1 MTAKAGF
8 LFWRPAW
15 RRWWV
20 LVAVLALIGV
30 GLVPGDRSAGLVPL
44 ADSGSGVGMPEHPEG
59 ASFNP
64 NEIKDIQVADPGSG
78 VNLIEAPNANN
89 QGEARLTYPIEVP
102 PGRNKVQPQLAIR
115 YSSAGGDGWLGVGW
129 DLTTSAI
136 TVDTRWGVPRYDPA
150 TETEN
155 YLLDG
160 EQLTPEVNRVQ
171 PPPRTAEKVFHTRVE
186 GQFRRIVRHGTD
198 PTNYWW
204 EITDKSGDRSFYGGA
219 PDVTSPSTPD
229 TLTDARGDIATWA
242 LRETRDPNDNFMS
255 YHNVRVAD
263 GGVPNATVPGVNLYP
278 QRITYTG
285 SGTTEGQYSVTFQR
299 DRDRGEPRRPDVV
312 IDARD
317 GFPKVTADLLR
328 RVEVRLGDQLIRA
341 YELNYR
347 TGAFDKTLLASV
359 TQFGEDNAPFNRHT
373 FDYYNDIQDSSGNYN
388 AFGPAT
394 PWSVPDDHLGVGLGG
409 SDGEA
414 GALSANTSH
423 GAGGHLYVGYN
434 PTGVSKSNSA
444 GLKVGFNSGSS
455 DGLLALVDVN
465 GDNLPDKVFRSGGK
479 IYYRPNLSGPNGRP
493 AFGDAVPLPSLP
505 AISSES
511 TQSGTVGIESY
522 FGVAAQ
528 LDYVSTTT
536 QSDQYFTD
544 VNGDGITDLVSNGSV
559 LFGHLD
565 ANGHPAYTANSADT
579 PVPIGTGT
587 VNGPVVGD
595 QTAQFEQRQDMFPLM
610 DSVRRWVAPFDGT
623 VRVDGLVR
631 LVQDT
636 SPQRAAYRNADGVRV
651 TIQHNDT
658 ELWAQRIG
666 PTDYMGFGPTGVDAI
681 PVHKGD
687 ALYFRVQSILDG
699 NYDRVAWDPTVSYVG
714 VPASTDVNGLDNN
727 VYQASRDFTLGGRP
741 SSVTAPL
748 TGTMHLSGDVTK
760 SGPTSDDVT
769 VVISRNGTDVY
780 SQVLPGGSGGT
791 ASVNL
796 DIPVTAKDTLSWRL
810 KVDSPIDAGTLSWAP
825 HAYYT
830 SAQGISSVVDADGNP
845 TLTIDPPYDLDMYPA
860 TDLTAPQQS
869 YTAAQTGDLT
879 VVPNIAFNFGSSTPD
894 TKLVFTVKRPG
905 ALVAKKEIDVTG
917 GHVPSPSDLA
927 MTVPVTAGDQLF
939 FDFSTLDTTLPAALT
954 SESVSVGYGGN
965 ADTTAPS
972 ALHASV
978 AQGAFAQPY
987 RGWGAIGYQG
997 NRDRATAPIVQS
1009 DLVLD
1014 QNYRDQLPAGPTAA
1028 DVPGFTANPQVNTPK
1043 ITVFAPQP
1051 ATGRWAGPGDNLW
1064 VAADGASSSRLGMAD
1079 VSVPT
1084 DGQFAGAGAVPRI
1097 GDSQQISTTLGAGIP
1112 GLPLDAGASVATGT
1126 TASKL
1131 DFLDLNGDRF
1141 PDVVGSGGIQYSDL
1155 SGGLGGTRGSMDGDV
1170 RKSGSFAYSASA
1182 GAGSPA
1188 RTSATARGQDAP
1200 SGNKTANTA
1209 KSGLEMPALGIGGN
1223 LGGGQ
1228 SDTNFDLI
1236 DINGD
1241 GLPDKVFS
1249 NGDVQLNLGYSFA
1262 AREAWRSGP
1271 VNSGVTNNA
1280 GVNLGFNTNFYGF
1293 AGGVSAA
1300 TGTSKTN
1307 ATLMDM
1313 NGDGLVDQV
1322 VDNGSGTIMV
1332 GINTGSGFAPPVP
1345 FHGSLSGVN
1354 SDANASLGGG
1364 VYFTF
1369 GFCFFFGCIVF
1380 NPGVDVSTGIGRTEL
1395 ALRDVNG
1402 DGDVDHVKS
1411 TKDNELIVAANQ
1423 TGRTNLLKSV
1433 SRPLGA
1439 RIDLD
1444 YTREGNT
1451 TASPQSRWVLS
1462 KSSVYDGH
1470 PGDGQD
1476 TQVTTFRYAGGTY
1489 NRLEREFYG
1498 YRTVVTEQRDHGSN
1512 DAVYRSTTDDYRVD
1526 SFYTRGLLDRTVTAD
1541 GAGHPFLETD
1551 NTYQLRDVDT
1561 GNTADPASTTDT
1573 VFPALV
1579 RTDKRFYEGQA
1590 TAGKTTHTETDYDQF
1605 GNVTRSFDAA
1615 DDGTADDVETTTGYS
1630 SADPA
1635 CVARGIVGLP
1645 NRVDV
1650 RATASG
1656 TVLRHTESTVD
1667 CTTADVTQVREFLA
1681 DGTASVTDLAYFP
1694 NGNLRSETGPPNA
1707 TGQRYELHYGYDT
1720 VVGVHI
1726 ESVTDSFGYHSTTT
1740 HNLKYGLPAT
1750 TTDENNQQL
1759 TMTYDTVGRL
1769 ASVTSPYEQQE
1780 SRPTIT
1786 FEYHPEA
1793 TVPYSI
1799 TRHVDRAADGVR
1811 ADTIDTILFIDGLKR
1826 TLQTKKDATVASSPG
1841 ADPQDVMTVSGRTV
1855 FDFVGRPV
1863 AQYYPITEPKGD
1875 SDTTFNETFDSVT
1888 PTRLSYDILDRTTK
1902 TVIPNG
1908 ATATLAYGF
1917 GTDRSGA
1924 TRFETTATD
1933 ANGKH
1938 RNTFADVR
1946 KLTTSVQEFN
1956 PAGNQPVIWTGY
1968 GYDALGQLTSV
1979 VDDHGNTTSS
1989 AYDNLGRRTIV
2000 DSPDSGRTETD
2011 YDLAGN
2017 VTAKIT
2023 ATLRA
2028 NSKAIQYGYDFNRLA
2043 DIRYPTFPGND
2054 VTYTYGAPGAPDNG
2068 ANRVTHITD
2077 AAGTVD
2083 RSYGPLGELASET
2096 RVVTAINGPA
2106 RTYTTSYRYDA
2117 FNRVLQ
2123 MTYPDGEVLTYG
2135 YDSGGQVDSAAG
2147 VKGGSDYT
2155 YLARLDYDKFD
2166 QRLFMQLGNGVQT
2179 SYVYDPADRELST
2192 LQSQLP
2198 DGTQFQNLG
2207 YTYDKVGNVLQV
2219 QNDVPLPTGKPIG
2232 GPSTQ
2237 TYGYDD
2243 LYRLTSAHGQYQHM
2257 SNKLD
2262 TYDLNLSYDSINNTV
2277 SKNQQEQI
2285 TVNGATANTANVA
2298 NAADLPAPAPAAPAS
2313 EASPPAAPAPA
2324 DVTAADTTPSVPDA
2338 APTPDG
2344 LTQPSTPDVSL
2355 AAAQASPNGTVQTQ
2369 KNTTYSHNYGYN
2381 GPQPHAATTVGP
2393 TTQRFDA
2400 DGNRVD
2406 SVTSTPPGKR
2416 DQLVWDEE
2424 DRLACTQEHSRN
2436 KTVAQDPST
2445 CSTPGQN
2452 PTVRYVYDADGN
2464 RIVKDSGPVSIYP
2477 NQNYSERNG
2486 TAFKHIFIGNT
2497 RLLTKTVKP
2506 DSTYENEQFYFSGD
2520 QLGSTSYVSDAT
2532 GQLTEHLEYFP
2543 FGETWIDENPAQPT
2557 PVPYDYNGKELDENG
2572 LYYYGARY
2580 YDPRT
2585 DLWQSPDPIMGS
2597 YLDAAPNDGV
2607 FQPFNLAAY
2616 TYASDNPVRLT
2627 DPDGKSTWNRVVGG
2641 LKLVGGVL
2649 EAAAGASGGAAT
2661 SWTGVGA
2668 VAGAVVFVHGSDVAA
2683 TGLRQI
2689 ISGEDESS
2697 LTSQAIQAAGVSKP
2711 TADLIDNGIS
2721 VAGSLGTS
2729 ALARAPQAAET
2740 VTTSAV
2746 RGGSQTGAAL
2756 ARSGVAAEES
2766 VATRIGIP
2774 RNVGAGRVTVPGTG
2788 PGGYRIPDF
2797 NPAAT
2802 IAARGTVVEVKAV
2815 QELSVTPQ
2823 LRDLVT
2829 YATSKGVPLEIFTNA
2844 KLPATG
2850 ELANWIKAGQVI
2862 ISPL

>member
-1 MTAKAGF
+1 MSSEADF
-8 LFWRPAW
+8 RSRHPQW
-15 RRWWV
+15 RRWCV
-20 LVAVLALIGV
+20 LVAILALIGA
-30 GLVPGDRSAGLVPL
+30 GLVPGERLGPAVSLSG
-44 ADSGSGVGMPEHPEG
+44 ADTAVNVPEHPEG

-78 VNLIEAPNANN
+78 VNLIEAPTANN
-89 QGEARLTYPIEVP
+89 QGEARLSYPIDVP
-102 PGRNKVQPQLAIR
+102 PGRNKVQPQLTVR
-115 YSSAGGDGWLGVGW
+115 YGSTGGDGWLGVGW
-129 DLTTSAI
+129 DLSTSAI
-136 TVDTRWGVPRYDPA
+136 TVDTRWGVPRYDA
-150 TETEN
+150 GTETEN

-160 EQLTPEVNRVQ
+160 QQLTPEVNRVQ
-171 PPPRTAEKVFHTRVE
+171 PPARTAEKVFHTRVE
-186 GQFRRIVRHGTD
+186 SQFQRIVRHGTG
-198 PTNYWW
+198 PANYWW
-204 EITDKSGDRSFYGGA
+204 EITDRSGNRSFYGGA
-219 PDVTSPSTPD
+219 PDTTGPTTED
-229 TLTDARGDIATWA
+229 TLADANGNIAVWA
-242 LRETRDPNDNFMS
+242 LRETRDPNNNFVR
-255 YHNVRVAD
+255 YHNVQVSD
-263 GGVPNATVPGVNLYP
+263 GGVPNSVVPGTNLYP

-285 SGTTEGQYSVTFQR
+285 SGTTEGQYSVTFIR

-312 IDARD
+312 IDARY
-317 GFPKVTADLLR
+317 GFKKVTADLLR

-347 TGAFDKTLLASV
+347 TGAFDKTLLASI
-359 TQFGEDNAPFNRHT
+359 TQFGADNAPFNTHT

-388 AFGPAT
+388 SFAAAT
-394 PWSVPDDHLGVGLGG
+394 PWSVPDDHLGVGLAGN
-409 SDGEA
+409 GEA
-414 GALSANTSH
+414 GALSANTSQS
-423 GAGGHLYVGYN
+423 AGGHLYVGYN

-465 GDNLPDKVFRSGGK
+465 GDNLPDKVFRSGNT
-479 IYYRPNLSGPNGRP
+479 IYYRPNLSGPNGQTG
-493 AFGDAVPLPSLP
+493 FGDAIPLPNLP
-505 AISSES
+505 GISSES

-528 LDYVSTTT
+528 LDYVSSTTR
-536 QSDQYFTD
+536 SDQYFTD

-565 ANGHPAYTANSADT
+565 ANGHPVYTPNSADT

-587 VNGPVVGD
+587 VQGSVVGD
-595 QTAQFEQRQDMFPLM
+595 QTATFQQRQDQFPLM
-610 DSVRRWVAPFDGT
+610 DSVRRWIAPYDGT
-623 VRVDGLVR
+623 VRVDGLVH

-636 SPQRAAYRNADGVRV
+636 SPQRAAYPNADGVRV

-666 PTDYMGFGPTGVDAI
+666 PNDYFGFGPTGVDAI
-681 PVHKGD
+681 PVHRGD

-699 NYDRVAWDPTVSYVG
+699 NYDQVAWDPRISYVG
-714 VPASTDVNGLDNN
+714 VPASTDVNGLDNY
-727 VYQASRDFTLGGRP
+727 VFQASRDFTLGGRP

-748 TGTMHLSGDVTK
+748 TGTLHLSGDVTK

-780 SQVLPGGSGGT
+780 SQVLPGGSAGT
-791 ASVNL
+791 AQVNL
-796 DIPVTAKDTLSWRL
+796 DIPVTAQDTLSWRL

-830 SAQGISSVVDADGNP
+830 SAQGVSSVVDQNGNP

-860 TDLTAPQQS
+860 TTLTAPQES
-869 YTAAQTGDLT
+869 YTATQTGDLT
-879 VVPNIAFNFGSSTPD
+879 VVPNIAFNFGSATPD

-905 ALVAKKEIDVTG
+905 ALVAKKEIDITG
-917 GHVPSPSDLA
+917 GQVPSPSSLA

-954 SESVSVGYGGN
+954 SQSVSVGYNG
-965 ADTTAPS
+965 DTSTPAPS

-1014 QNYRDQLPAGPTAA
+1014 QNFRDQLPAGPTAA
-1028 DVPGFTANPQVNTPK
+1028 DVPGFTANPQVNAPK

-1064 VAADGASSSRLGMAD
+1064 VTAGGASSSRFGMAD
-1079 VSVPT
+1079 ISVPT
-1084 DGQFAGAGAVPRI
+1084 DAQFAGASAVPRI
-1097 GDSQQISTTLGAGIP
+1097 GSSQQVSTTLGAGIP
-1112 GLPLDAGASVATGT
+1112 GLPLEAGASVATGT
-1126 TASKL
+1126 STSQL

-1141 PDVVGSGGIQYSDL
+1141 PDVVGSGGIQYSDM
-1155 SGGLGGTRGSMDGDV
+1155 SGGLGNTRGSLGDNV
-1170 RKSGSFAYSASA
+1170 RESGSLAFNVSA

-1188 RTSATARGQDAP
+1188 RTSTTARGQDAP

-1209 KSGLEMPALGIGGN
+1209 QSGLELPALGIGGN

-1228 SDTNFDLI
+1228 SDTHFDLI
-1236 DINGD
+1236 DMNGD
-1241 GLPDKVFS
+1241 GLPDKVFD
-1249 NGDVQLNLGYSFA
+1249 NGDVALNLGYSFA
-1262 AREAWRSGP
+1262 AREPWPGGGP
-1271 VNSGVTNNA
+1271 VNAGVTTNT

-1293 AGGVSAA
+1293 AGGVSAT
-1300 TGTSKTN
+1300 TGSSTTN

-1313 NGDGLVDQV
+1313 NGDGLVDRV
-1322 VDNGSGTIMV
+1322 FENGNGQTMV
-1332 GINTGSGFAPPVP
+1332 AINTGDGFAPPVP
-1345 FHGSLSGVN
+1345 FAGGLSGIN
-1354 SDANASLGGG
+1354 SDVNASVGGG
-1364 VYFTF
+1364 AFFTF

-1380 NPGVDVSTGIGRTEL
+1380 NPGADVSTGIGRTEQ

-1402 DGDVDHVKS
+1402 DGYVDQVRS
-1411 TKDNELIVAANQ
+1411 TKDNELIVAENQ
-1423 TGRTNLLKSV
+1423 TGRTNLLRSV

-1444 YTREGNT
+1444 YTRDGNT
-1451 TASPQSRWVLS
+1451 QDSPQSRWVLS
-1462 KSSVYDGH
+1462 RVSVYDGH

-1476 TQVTTFRYAGGTY
+1476 TQVTTFRYQGGTY

-1498 YRTVVTEQRDHGSN
+1498 YRTVITEQRDHGSN
-1512 DAVYRSTTDDYRVD
+1512 DAVYRTVTDDYGVG
-1526 SFYTRGLLDRTVTAD
+1526 SFYTRGLVARTVTAD

-1551 NTYQLRDVDT
+1551 NTYDLRDVDT
-1561 GNTADPASTTDT
+1561 GGAADPASTTAT

-1579 RTDKRFYEGQA
+1579 RADKLFYEGQA
-1590 TAGKTTHTETDYDQF
+1590 TPGKTTHTETSYDEF
-1605 GNVTRSFDAA
+1605 GNVTRSFDAG
-1615 DDGTADDVETTTGYS
+1615 DDGTADDVETLTGYS
-1630 SADPA
+1630 SSDPA

-1645 NRVDV
+1645 NRIDV

-1656 TVLRHTESTVD
+1656 TVMRHRESTID
-1667 CTTADVTQVREFLA
+1667 CTTADVTQVREYLA
-1681 DGTASVTDLAYFP
+1681 DGTAAVTDLSYAP
-1694 NGNLRSETGPPNA
+1694 DGNLTSVTGPPNA
-1707 TGQRYELHYGYDT
+1707 TGQRYQLSYTYDPDVDT
-1720 VVGVHI
+1720 HI
-1726 ESVTDSFGYHSTTT
+1726 ASITDSFGYRSTTT
-1740 HNLKYGLPAT
+1740 YDPRFGLPET

-1769 ASVTSPYEQQE
+1769 SSVTSPYEQAE
-1780 SRPTIT
+1780 NRPTIT

-1793 TVPYSI
+1793 VVPYSV

-1811 ADTIDTILFIDGLKR
+1811 PDTIDTIMFIDGLKR
-1826 TLQTKKDATVASSPG
+1826 TLQTKKDATVVTTPG
-1841 ADPQDVMTVSGRTV
+1841 AAPQDVMTVSGRTV
-1855 FDFVGRPV
+1855 FDFVGRAV
-1863 AQYYPITEPKGD
+1863 AEYYPITEPKGPGN
-1875 SDTTFNETFDSVT
+1875 TTFNETSDSVA
-1888 PTRLSYDILDRTTK
+1888 PTQLSYDILDRTTK

-1917 GTDRSGA
+1917 GTDRTGA

-1933 ANGKH
+1933 ANGKQ

-1946 KLTTSVQEFN
+1946 KLTTSVEEFN
-1956 PAGNQPVIWTGY
+1956 PAGNQPVIWTSY
-1968 GYDALGQLTSV
+1968 TYDALGQLTSV
-1979 VDDHGNTTSS
+1979 VDDHGNTTTSG
-1989 AYDNLGRRTIV
+1989 YDNLGRRTIV
-2000 DSPDSGRTETD
+2000 DSPDSGRTETV
-2011 YDLAGN
+2011 YDLASN
-2017 VTAKIT
+2017 VVAKVT

-2028 NSKAIQYGYDFNRLA
+2028 AGKEIRYDYDFNRLA

-2054 VTYTYGAPGAPDNG
+2054 VTYTYGAPGAPNNG
-2068 ANRVTHITD
+2068 ANRVVHIQD

-2096 RVVTAINGPA
+2096 RTVTAINGPA

-2135 YDSGGQVDSAAG
+2135 YDSGGQVNSATG
-2147 VKGGSDYT
+2147 IKGGFSYV
-2155 YLARLDYDKFD
+2155 YLARMYYDKFD
-2166 QRLFMQLGNGVQT
+2166 ERVFMEMGNGVQT
-2179 SYVYDPADRELST
+2179 SYAYDPADRELT
-2192 LQSQLP
+2192 ALQSQLP
-2198 DGTQFQNLG
+2198 DGTQFQNIS
-2207 YTYDKVGNVLQV
+2207 YTYDKVGNILQLH
-2219 QNDVPLPTGKPIG
+2219 NDVPLPTGKPIG

-2237 TYGYDD
+2237 TFGYDD
-2243 LYRLTSAHGQYQHM
+2243 LYRLTSAHGQYQHQ

-2262 TYDLNLSYDSINNTV
+2262 TYDLSLSYDSINNTLT
-2277 SKNQQEQI
+2277 KNQQEQI
-2285 TVNGATANTANVA
+2285 TVNPDTAQQ
-2298 NAADLPAPAPAAPAS
+2298 AAAPAPAADPV
-2313 EASPPAAPAPA
+2313 PTTVAAAN
-2324 DVTAADTTPSVPDA
+2324 TTPAVPDT
-2338 APTPDG
+2338 APVPDG
-2344 LTQPSTPDVSL
+2344 TVQPSPPDVSL
-2355 AAAQASPNGTVQTQ
+2355 AAQPGGGTTQVQNG
-2369 KNTTYSHNYGYN
+2369 TTYSYNYGYA

-2400 DGNRVD
+2400 DGNLID

-2424 DRLACTQEHSRN
+2424 NRLACTQEHARN
-2436 KTVAQDPST
+2436 TTVAQDPST

-2464 RIVKDSGPVSIYP
+2464 RVVKDTGSVSIYP
-2477 NQNYSERNG
+2477 NQNYSERDG
-2486 TAFKHIFIGNT
+2486 TAFKHIFIGDT
-2497 RLLTKTVKP
+2497 RLLTKTVKT
-2506 DSTYENEQFYFSGD
+2506 DSTYENEQFYFSD
-2520 QLGSTSYVSDAT
+2520 DHLGSASFVSDAT
-2532 GQLTEHLEYFP
+2532 GQLTQHLEYFP
-2543 FGETWIDENPAQPT
+2543 FGETWIDEHPAQPT
-2557 PVPYDYNGKELDENG
+2557 PVPYQYDAKELDENG

-2585 DLWQSPDPIMGS
+2585 DLWQSPDPDTAS

-2607 FQPFNLAAY
+2607 FQPFNLASY

-2668 VAGAVVFVHGSDVAA
+2668 VAGAVVFVHGADVAS

-2721 VAGSLGTS
+2721 VAGSLGTA
-2729 ALARAPQAAET
+2729 ALANAAET
-2740 VTTSAV
+2740 APTVTTTV
-2746 RGGSQTGAAL
+2746 TRGGSQTGAAL
-2756 ARSGVAAEES
+2756 ARSGVPAEQT

-2774 RNVGAGRVTVPGTG
+2774 RNIGPGRVTVPGTG
-2788 PGGYRIPDF
+2788 PGGYRVPDF

-2802 IAARGTVVEVKAV
+2802 IAARGTVVEVKSV
-2815 QELSVTPQ
+2815 QELTATPQ
-2823 LRDLVT
+2823 LRDLVA
-2829 YATSKGVPLEIFTNA
+2829 YAKSQGVPLEIFTNA
-2844 KLPATG
+2844 TLPATG

>member
-1 MTAKAGF
+1 MGIRGKLWF
-8 LFWRPAW
+8 LRPAQ
-15 RRWWV
+15 RRWLV
-20 LVAVLALIGV
+20 LLAVLALLAA
-30 GLVPGDRSAGLVPL
+30 GLVPGERFGATLPL
-44 ADSGSGVGMPEHPEG
+44 SDTGTDAVNVPEHPEG

-78 VNLIEAPNANN
+78 VNLIEAPSANN

-102 PGRNKVQPQLAIR
+102 PGRNKVQPQLTVR
-115 YSSAGGDGWLGVGW
+115 YASSGGDGWLGVGW
-129 DLTTSAI
+129 AMSTSAI
-136 TVDTRWGVPRYDPA
+136 TVDTLWGVPRYDAA

-171 PPPRTAEKVFHTRVE
+171 PPARTTDKVFHTRVE
-186 GQFRRIVRHGTD
+186 GQFRRIVRHGSD

-204 EITDKSGDRSFYGGA
+204 EITDKSGNRFFYGGA
-219 PDVTSPSTPD
+219 PDTSGPTGDD

-242 LRETRDPNDNFMS
+242 LREVRDPNDNFMR
-255 YHNVRVAD
+255 YHNVKISD
-263 GGVPNATVPGVNLYP
+263 GGTPNSTVPGSNIYP
-278 QRITYTG
+278 QKITYSG
-285 SGTTEGQYSVTFQR
+285 SGVTEGQYSVTFIS

-317 GFPKVTADLLR
+317 GFKKVTADLLR
-328 RVEVRLGDQLIRA
+328 RIEVKLGDQLIRA

-347 TGAFDKTLLASV
+347 TGAFDKTLLASI
-359 TQFGEDNAPFNRHT
+359 TQFGEDNAPFDTHT

-394 PWSVPDDHLGVGLGG
+394 PWTVPDDHLGIGL
-409 SDGEA
+409 A
-414 GALSANTSH
+414 GNGDASALNANTSQSV
-423 GAGGHLYVGYN
+423 GGHLYVGYN
-434 PTGVSKSNSA
+434 PTGVSKTNSA
-444 GLKVGFNSGSS
+444 GVKVGFTSGSS
-455 DGLLALVDVN
+455 GGLLALIDVN
-465 GDNLPDKVFRSGGK
+465 GDNLPDKVFRSGGQ
-479 IYYRPNLSGPNGRP
+479 IFYRPNLSGPGGQP
-493 AFGDAVPLPSLP
+493 SFGDAIPLTTLP
-505 AISSES
+505 GISSES
-511 TQSGTVGIESY
+511 SQSGTVGIESY

-536 QSDQYFTD
+536 RSDEYFAD
-544 VNGDGITDLVSNGSV
+544 VNGDGINDLVTNGSV

-565 ANGHPAYTANSADT
+565 ANGHPVYTANSNDT
-579 PVPIGTGT
+579 PVPVGTGT
-587 VNGPVVGD
+587 VSGSPVGD
-595 QTAQFEQRQDMFPLM
+595 QTAVFQQRQDLFPLM
-610 DSVRRWVAPFDGT
+610 DSVRRWVAPYDGT
-623 VRVDGLVR
+623 VRVDGLVN
-631 LVQDT
+631 LVQNT

-666 PTDYMGFGPTGVDAI
+666 PTDYFAFGPTGVDAI

-699 NYDRVAWDPTVSYVG
+699 NYDQVNWDPTVTYVG
-714 VPASTDVNGLDNN
+714 VPPSTDVNGLDN
-727 VYQASRDFTLGGRP
+727 YRFQASRDFTLGGRP

-791 ASVNL
+791 APVNL
-796 DIPVTAKDTLSWRL
+796 DIPVTAQDTLSWRL

-825 HAYYT
+825 HAFYT
-830 SAQGISSVVDADGNP
+830 SAQGLDSVVDAQGNP

-860 TDLTAPQQS
+860 TTLTAPQQS
-869 YTAAQTGDLT
+869 FVAPQTGDLT
-879 VVPNIAFNFGSSTPD
+879 VVPNIAFDFGSSTPD
-894 TKLVFTVKRPG
+894 TKLMFTVKRPG
-905 ALVAKKEIDVTG
+905 ALAAKKEIDITG
-917 GHVPSPSDLA
+917 GQVPSPDALA
-927 MTVPVTAGDQLF
+927 LTVPVTAGDQLF

-954 SESVSVGYGGN
+954 SQSVSVGYGGT
-965 ADTTAPS
+965 ADTAVPS

-1009 DLVLD
+1009 DLALD
-1014 QNYRDQLPAGPTAA
+1014 QNFRGQLPVGPTAA
-1028 DVPGFTANPQVNTPK
+1028 DVPGFSANPQVNQPK

-1064 VAADGASSSRLGMAD
+1064 VTAGGASSSRLGMAD
-1079 VSVPT
+1079 ISVP
-1084 DGQFAGAGAVPRI
+1084 DNAEFAGASAVPRI
-1097 GDSQQISTTLGAGIP
+1097 GQSTQISTTLGAGIP
-1112 GLPLDAGASVATGT
+1112 GLPLEAGASVATGT
-1126 TASKL
+1126 TAGQL

-1141 PDVVGSGGIQYSDL
+1141 PDVVGSGGIQYSDM
-1155 SGGLGGTRGSMDGDV
+1155 SGGLGNTRGSMDGNV
-1170 RKSGSFAYSASA
+1170 RESGSTAFSASA

-1209 KSGLEMPALGIGGN
+1209 ESGLEMPALGIGGN

-1228 SDTNFDLI
+1228 SDTSFDLI

-1241 GLPDKVFS
+1241 GLPDKVFD
-1249 NGDVQLNLGYSFA
+1249 NGDVSLNLGYSFA
-1262 AREAWRSGP
+1262 AREPWGGGP
-1271 VNSGVTNNA
+1271 VNSGVTSNA

-1300 TGTSKTN
+1300 VGSSKTN

-1313 NGDGLVDQV
+1313 NGDGLVDRV
-1322 VDNGSGTIMV
+1322 FDNGSGPLIV
-1332 GINTGSGFAPPVP
+1332 SINTGSGFAPPVP
-1345 FHGSLSGVN
+1345 FNGSLSGVN
-1354 SDANASLGGG
+1354 SDANASLGAGA
-1364 VYFTF
+1364 YFTF
-1369 GFCFFFGCIVF
+1369 GFCFVFGCIVF
-1380 NPGVDVSTGIGRTEL
+1380 NPGADATTGIGRTEL
-1395 ALRDVNG
+1395 ALRDMNG
-1402 DGDVDHVKS
+1402 DGYVDHVKS

-1439 RIDLD
+1439 RIDLN
-1444 YTREGNT
+1444 YTRDGNT
-1451 TASPQSRWVLS
+1451 VASPQSRWVLS
-1462 KSSVYDGH
+1462 SSSVYDGH

-1476 TQVTTFRYAGGTY
+1476 TQLTTFRYSGGTY

-1498 YRTVVTEQRDHGSN
+1498 YATVVTEQRDHGSN
-1512 DAVYRSTTDDYRVD
+1512 DAIYRTSNDQYRVD
-1526 SFYTRGLLDRTVTAD
+1526 SFYTRGLLARTVTAD
-1541 GAGHPFLETD
+1541 GAGNPFLETD
-1551 NTYQLRDVDT
+1551 NTYDLRDVDT
-1561 GNTADPASTTDT
+1561 GGSADPASTTAT

-1579 RTDKRFYEGQA
+1579 RTDKLFYEGQA
-1590 TAGKTTHTETDYDQF
+1590 TPGKATHTETSYDDI

-1615 DDGTADDVETTTGYS
+1615 DDGTADDVETLTAYS

-1645 NRVDV
+1645 DSVTV
-1650 RATASG
+1650 RATATG

-1667 CTTADVTQVREFLA
+1667 CATADILQVREFLA
-1681 DGTASVTDLAYFP
+1681 DGTAAVTDLTYNPDGNLSSVTD
-1694 NGNLRSETGPPNA
+1694 PPNA
-1707 TGQRYELHYGYDT
+1707 AGQRYRLDYTYDP
-1720 VVGVHI
+1720 VVDVHI

-1750 TTDENNQQL
+1750 TTDENHQQL

-1769 ASVTSPYEQQE
+1769 ASVTSPYEQHE
-1780 SRPTIT
+1780 NRATIT

-1793 TVPYSI
+1793 AVPYAV

-1811 ADTIDTILFIDGLKR
+1811 PDTIDTITFVDGLKR
-1826 TLQTKKDATVASSPG
+1826 LLQTKKDATVATSPG
-1841 ADPQDVMTVSGRTV
+1841 AAPQDVMTVSGRTV
-1855 FDFVGRPV
+1855 FDFVGRPI
-1863 AQYYPITEPKGD
+1863 AQYYPITEPKGAGN
-1875 SDTTFNETFDSVT
+1875 TTFNETFDTVA

-1924 TRFETTATD
+1924 TRFETFATD

-1956 PAGNQPVIWTGY
+1956 PAGNQPVIWTSY
-1968 GYDALGQLTSV
+1968 GYDAVGQLTSV
-1979 VDDHGNTTSS
+1979 VDDHGNTTAS

-2011 YDLAGN
+2011 YDLASN
-2017 VTAKIT
+2017 VVAKIT
-2023 ATLRA
+2023 ATLRSQ
-2028 NSKAIQYGYDFNRLA
+2028 NKAIRYDYDFNRLA
-2043 DIRYPTFPGND
+2043 DIRYPTFTGND
-2054 VTYTYGAPGAPDNG
+2054 VIYTYGAPGAPNNG
-2068 ANRVTHITD
+2068 ANRVVHIQD

-2096 RVVTAINGPA
+2096 RTVTAINGPA
-2106 RTYTTSYRYDA
+2106 RTYTTSFTYDA
-2117 FNRVLQ
+2117 FNRVLRL
-2123 MTYPDGEVLTYG
+2123 TYPDGEVLTYG
-2135 YDSGGQVDSAAG
+2135 YDSGGQVNSATG
-2147 VKGGSDYT
+2147 VKGGFNYT
-2155 YLARLDYDKFD
+2155 YLAQLTYDKFD
-2166 QRLFMQLGNGVQT
+2166 QRLFMQTGNGVRT
-2179 SYVYDPADRELST
+2179 SYAYDPADRELT
-2192 LQSQLP
+2192 NLQSQLP
-2198 DGTQFQNLG
+2198 DGTQFQNVS
-2207 YTYDKVGNVLQV
+2207 YTYDNVGNILQLS
-2219 QNDVPLPTGKPIG
+2219 NNVPLPTGKPIG

-2237 TYGYDD
+2237 TFTYDD
-2243 LYRLTSAHGQYQHM
+2243 LYRLTGAHGQYQHM
-2257 SNKLD
+2257 SNKVD
-2262 TYDLNLSYDSINNTV
+2262 TYDLNLTYDSINNTV

-2285 TVNGATANTANVA
+2285 TVNGGSAPQLDAAQLSP
-2298 NAADLPAPAPAAPAS
+2298 AADSPPSDGSPASALAAAAPSTPDTAPTPAGLDQPAAPDTG
-2313 EASPPAAPAPA
+2313 AP
-2324 DVTAADTTPSVPDA
+2324 S
-2338 APTPDG
+2338 
-2344 LTQPSTPDVSL
+2344 PDVSL
-2355 AAAQASPNGTVQTQ
+2355 AAASPNGNVQIQ
-2369 KNTTYSHNYGYN
+2369 KNTTYSYNYAYGAR
-2381 GPQPHAATTVGP
+2381 QPHAATTVGP
-2393 TTQRFDA
+2393 VTQSFDA
-2400 DGNRVD
+2400 DGNLID

-2424 DRLACTQEHSRN
+2424 NRLACTQEHSRN
-2436 KTVAQDPST
+2436 TTVAQDPST

-2464 RIVKDSGPVSIYP
+2464 RVVKDSGPVSIYP

-2486 TAFKHIFIGNT
+2486 TAFKHIFIGDT
-2497 RLLTKTVKP
+2497 RLLTKTVKT
-2506 DSTYENEQFYFSGD
+2506 DSTFENEQFYFTD
-2520 QLGSTSYVSDAT
+2520 DHLGSSSYVSDAS

-2543 FGETWIDENPAQPT
+2543 FGETWIDEHPAQPT
-2557 PVPYDYNGKELDENG
+2557 PVPYEFNGKELDENG
-2572 LYYYGARY
+2572 LYYFGSRY

-2689 ISGEDESS
+2689 ISGDDESS

-2729 ALARAPQAAET
+2729 ALARAAQTAPT

-2746 RGGSQTGAAL
+2746 RTGSQTGAAL
-2756 ARSGVAAEES
+2756 ARAGVPAEEAVS
-2766 VATRIGIP
+2766 ARIGIP
-2774 RNVGAGRVTVPGTG
+2774 RNIGTGRVTVPGTG

-2802 IAARGTVVEVKAV
+2802 IASRGTVVEVKDV
-2815 QELSVTPQ
+2815 QTLSATPQ
-2823 LRDLVT
+2823 LRDLV
-2829 YATSKGVPLEIFTNA
+2829 AFAKSKGVPLEIFTNA
-2844 KLPATG
+2844 TLPTSG
-2850 ELANWIKAGQVI
+2850 DLANWIKAGQVI